1 MQESINC
8 CPSNGMY
15 KIGVWIND
23 LAVVIES
30 FGRFK
35 RILGP
40 GIHFLIP
47 IVETPRP
54 FAWVETVMNN
64 GRISDVSFSNAR
76 VDTRETLFSFSRQ
89 EVYTKDTILLDVNSL
104 MYYKIVD
111 VKKAV
116 YEVDDL
122 HGAIVNV
129 AQTQLKEVFGRM
141 TFQECM
147 TSQDQINE
155 YLFAYRI

>member
-1 MQESINC
+1 
-8 CPSNGMY
+8 MY

-89 EVYTKDTILLDVNSL
+89 
-104 MYYKIVD
+104 
-111 VKKAV
+111 
-116 YEVDDL
+116 
-122 HGAIVNV
+122 
-129 AQTQLKEVFGRM
+129 
-141 TFQECM
+141 
-147 TSQDQINE
+147 
-155 YLFAYRI
+155 

>member
-1 MQESINC
+1 M
-8 CPSNGMY
+8 
-15 KIGVWIND
+15 
-23 LAVVIES
+23 VVES

-40 GIHFLIP
+40 GIHMLIP
-47 IVETPRP
+47 IFETPRP
-54 FAWVETVMNN
+54 FTWVQAVMSTS
-64 GRISDVSFSNAR
+64 GHISDRSFSNAR
-76 VDTRETLFSFSRQ
+76 IDTRETLFNFSRQ

-122 HGAIVNV
+122 RGAIVNV

-155 YLFAYRI
+155 YKR